1 MTSSIPICFVLCC
14 VVPFET
20 VSHYVA
26 QAVLEFE
33 IFLLQSPDCWNYINF
48 GFILKLPKN
57 LKKTDAQA

>member
-26 QAVLEFE
+26 QAGLELA
-33 IFLLQSPDCWNYINF
+33 ILLPPP
-48 GFILKLPKN
+48 PKC
-57 LKKTDAQA
+57 